1 MALVRTLARLGLD
14 FLWHYSA
21 VVTGAHCTALHCTA
35 LHCTALHCTAR
46 QSRHTGFYSFTVY
59 CTVRSVQTA
68 AKLLKA
74 VAERGSWSA
83 AIHDAY
89 ATAHCTV
96 PTTIG

>member
-1 MALVRTLARLGLD
+1 M
-14 FLWHYSA
+14 WHSSA
-21 VVTGAHCTALHCTA
+21 VVTGAHCA
-35 LHCTALHCTAR
+35 ALHCTAR

-59 CTVRSVQTA
+59 CTVRRVQTA

-89 ATAHCTV
+89 VTAHCTV